1 MNIARRLSLAAAILS
16 TALTAA
22 APLVAQDGLAGAY
35 LAARVAAHANDY
47 RAAADYFS
55 AAVVRDPDNAALL
68 EYAITAQVGLGNFDA
83 AGPLAD
89 RMGSLKTD
97 SQVAAIVRLVRHL
110 KAGDYAAA
118 NAGLAED
125 KLVGQLVDRLVNAWV
140 EVALG
145 RFSQARTAFDAITA
159 NDDTRAFG
167 LYHSALAL
175 ASVGDFEAADA
186 IFSGTASGPVP
197 LTRRGVIAH
206 VEILSQLD
214 RNQDAIALIEE
225 TFGTTSNPEF
235 AALAERLKAGEVLAF
250 DLVKSPT
257 DGLAEVFYTVA
268 GVLRGEAADA
278 FTLIFARSAEYLR
291 PDDVDQ
297 MLLTAS
303 ILESQGQYD
312 LATAAYQRV
321 PPVDPSFHV
330 AEIGRAT
337 ALARAGKTEA
347 AIEVLQQLGRTHG
360 DLPSVQVALGDRLR
374 SEERYAEAAAAY
386 GRAIDLL
393 GDPKPGQWPI
403 YYSRGISH
411 ERIGD
416 WDKAEADFREALTL
430 QPDQPEVLN
439 YLGYSYVDK
448 GQNLDEALDMIKRA
462 VAARPDD
469 GYITDSL
476 GWAYYKMGRYQEA
489 VAPME
494 KAAQLEA
501 VDPIVNDHLG
511 DVYWAVGRTLEARF
525 QWRRALSF
533 GPEEKDAQRIRR
545 KLEVGL
551 DQVLKEEGAPPL
563 REANAAAADK

>member
-1 MNIARRLSLAAAILS
+1 MNIARRLSFVAVLLS
-16 TALTAA
+16 TTLSFA
-22 APLVAQDGLAGAY
+22 APVSAQDGLAGAY
-35 LAARVAAHANDY
+35 LAARTAAHMNDY
-47 RAAADYFS
+47 RAAAEYFS
-55 AAVVRDPDNAALL
+55 AAVVRDPNNAKLL

-89 RMGSLKTD
+89 RMATLQSD
-97 SQVAAIVRLVRHL
+97 SQIAAIVRLVRKL

-118 NAGLAED
+118 QAGLSED
-125 KLVGQLVDRLVNAWV
+125 KLVGQLVDGLVKAWT

-145 RFSQARTAFDAITA
+145 RFTQARAVFDEIAKN
-159 NDDTRAFG
+159 NDTKAFG
-167 LYHSALAL
+167 LYHEALAL

-214 RNQDAIALIEE
+214 RKQEALALIDQ
-225 TFGTTSNPEF
+225 TFGAANDPEF
-235 AALAERLKAGEVLAF
+235 AALAQRLKSVETLPF
-250 DLVKSPT
+250 DLVRTPN
-257 DGLAEVFYTVA
+257 DGLAEVFFTVA
-268 GVLRGEAADA
+268 GVLRGEAADS

-291 PDDVDQ
+291 PKDVDQ

-312 LATAAYQRV
+312 LATAAFQRV
-321 PPVDPSFHV
+321 PTSDPSFHA
-330 AEIGRAT
+330 AEIGRAN
-337 ALARAGKTEA
+337 ALARSDKTEA

-360 DLPSVQVALGDRLR
+360 DIPAVHVALGDRLR
-374 SEERYAEAAAAY
+374 GEERYAEAAVAY
-386 GRAIDLL
+386 GKAIDLL
-393 GDPKPGQWPI
+393 GTPQNGHWPI
-403 YYSRGISH
+403 HYSRGISY
-411 ERIGD
+411 ERTGQ
-416 WDKAEADFREALTL
+416 WDKAEADFRQALAL
-430 QPDQPEVLN
+430 RPDQPEVLN
-439 YLGYSYVDK
+439 YLGYSYIEK
-448 GQNLDEALDMIKRA
+448 GQNLDEALEMIKRA

-476 GWAYYKMGRYQEA
+476 GWAYYKMGRYQDA
-489 VAPME
+489 VGPME

-511 DVYWAVGRTLEARF
+511 DVYWAVGRKLEARF

-533 GPEEKDAQRIRR
+533 KPEEKDAARIRR

-551 DQVLKEEGAPPL
+551 DQVLKDEGALPTVITKD
-563 REANAAAADK
+563 AN